1 MANRLEQ
8 EFPRTSWRVVPPVG
22 PRGPERD
29 VVGRYIARGRRL
41 RSEASRRRLRE
52 AATAAAQAMATL
64 AGSLRSAG
72 RGLAT
77 RPRER
82 HWWARPAQGA

>member
-22 PRGPERD
+22 PRGREQD
-29 VVGRYIARGRRL
+29 VVRRYVARGRRL
-41 RSEASRRRLRE
+41 RSETVRRRLRD
-52 AATAAAQAMATL
+52 AAGAAARAMAAL
-64 AGSLRSAG
+64 AASLRSAA